1 MFETDLKWLRDTH
14 SVMTASTVI
23 DPIHVATAGVFGGE
37 LESWSPEQLFLA
49 AINSSFLSSFL
60 AFANKYDCEIIS
72 YKCNCIGEIKRRE
85 NHFGF
90 TKINLFPTIMVSTEN
105 QRTRAKIAL
114 EESQQIQHHRPV
126 NKCGNYLS
134 SCSNYSFQLSIIP
147 LLLYEVI
154 CFITKSCD
162 NGGSELDQKDY

>member
-1 MFETDLKWLRDTH
+1 MADIKHIARKTDRHWMFETDLKWLRDTH

-114 EESQQIQHHRPV
+114 EESQQ
-126 NKCGNYLS
+126 S
-134 SCSNYSFQLSIIP
+134 SIIVQSINAEIIYHP
-147 LLLYEVI
+147 AVTI
-154 CFITKSCD
+154 HSNCP
-162 NGGSELDQKDY
+162 